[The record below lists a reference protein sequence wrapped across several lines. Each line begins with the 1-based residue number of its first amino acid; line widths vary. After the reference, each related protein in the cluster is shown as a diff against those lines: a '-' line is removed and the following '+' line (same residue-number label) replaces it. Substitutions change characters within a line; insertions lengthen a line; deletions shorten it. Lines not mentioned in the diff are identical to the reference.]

1 MGDALKL
8 LVVSDIHYA
17 GPSEQC
23 RYGYE
28 ERIAGNLLQAA
39 LIRAYR
45 DNIWL
50 RDPLGHNHFLDWF
63 FKLCGEPDVAVANGD
78 YSCDSGFV
86 GLADDA
92 AFESA
97 EICLR
102 KLRGRFG
109 ARLLETFGDHE
120 LGKKSLVGDIGG
132 LRLESFHRCRERLDL
147 KPFWRAEHGAYVL
160 IGVTSTLLAL
170 EAMLPESLEGERDE
184 WRALRESHVAE
195 IEAAFNSLERGQR
208 VILFCHDPTA
218 LPYLARIEAVRSRWG
233 RIEQTV
239 LGHLHSNF
247 IFNTARRLAGVP
259 AVNFAGVTVRRIS
272 NALCRA
278 RQWEPFKPIL
288 CPSPT
293 GIEAFKDGGFL
304 TVELHPEDPR
314 PLEWRLHP
322 IPWSGPV
329 RD

>member
-1 MGDALKL
+1 MGDPLPL

-23 RYGYE
+23 RHGYE
-28 ERIAGNLLQAA
+28 ERISSNPFQAA
-39 LIRAYR
+39 FIRLYR

-63 FKLCGEPDVAVANGD
+63 FELCGQPDLVVANGD
-78 YSCDSGFV
+78 FSCDSGFV

-102 KLRGRFG
+102 RLRRQFGR
-109 ARLLETFGDHE
+109 RLLETYGDHE
-120 LGKKSLVGDIGG
+120 LGKKSLVGGVGG
-132 LRLESFHRCRERLDL
+132 LRLESFRRCRDGLKL
-147 KPFWRAEHGAYVL
+147 KPFWRIERGAYVL

-170 EAMLPESLEGERDE
+170 EALLPEGLEAERAGWLALRDE
-184 WRALRESHVAE
+184 HL
-195 IEAAFNSLERGQR
+195 AAIDQAFRGLERGQR

-218 LPYLARIEAVRSRWG
+218 LPYLARLEAVRSSWG

-247 IFNTARRLAGVP
+247 IFNTAQRLAGVP
-259 AVNFAGVTVRRIS
+259 AVNFAGVTLRRIT
-272 NALCRA
+272 NALRRA
-278 RQWEPFKPIL
+278 EQWAPFKPIL

-293 GIEAFKDGGFL
+293 GMEVFKDGGFL
-304 TVELHPEDPR
+304 TVDLYPEDPR
-314 PLEWRLHP
+314 PLAWRFHP
-322 IPWSGPV
+322 IPWDGPGAP
-329 RD
+329 